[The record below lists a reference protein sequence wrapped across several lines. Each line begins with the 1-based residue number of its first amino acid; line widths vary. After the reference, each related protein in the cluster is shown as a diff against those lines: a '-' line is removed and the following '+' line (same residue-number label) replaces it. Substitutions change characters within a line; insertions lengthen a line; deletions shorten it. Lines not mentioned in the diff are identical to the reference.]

1 MKILSNGAI
10 DYTCSFDSVKF
21 SNGARVLSLP
31 SSTDGANLRGF
42 TAGCVCIDEAAFIAH
57 LDLILQAIAP
67 TLSRDKDADLVFATT
82 PGATVGPF
90 WELYCNALHDDD
102 WYAQTTTIHDAIED
116 GLKVD
121 LEALHTLVPDPDIFS
136 CEYECK
142 FMKEHSSF
150 IDLQLLEFSEEPK
163 AAKRAKFMGFDVG
176 GNGDKSA
183 IATVAELVDGTF
195 FVEDIAMMHKAEYAH
210 QLDVLKQ
217 LNEKHKW
224 NAGYIDSVGI
234 GNPIAEFANKQVS
247 AKIKG
252 FAWSASNKTKVYEN
266 ARSLIFDRKLV
277 FAEHLKSII
286 MSDFENI
293 SRIVNEAGQVKYAAG
308 RNGNG
313 HSDAAS
319 ALFLALWAAH
329 DNPASFAMP

>member
-1 MKILSNGAI
+1 MKILSNGAV
-10 DYTCSFDSVKF
+10 DYTCTFDSVKF

-42 TAGCVCIDEAAFIAH
+42 TAGCVCVDEAAFIYH
-57 LDLILQAIAP
+57 LDLLMQAIAP
-67 TLSRDKDADLVFATT
+67 TLSRDKDAELVLATT

-90 WELYCNALHDDD
+90 WELYYDALHNDD
-102 WYAQTTTIHDAIED
+102 WYVQTTTVHDAIED

-121 LEALHTLVPDPDIFS
+121 LEALHTLVPDPDVFA

-163 AAKRAKFMGFDVG
+163 TAKRAKFMGFDVG
-176 GNGDKSA
+176 SSGDKSA
-183 IATVAELVDGTF
+183 IATVAELADGTF

-286 MSDFENI
+286 MPDFENI
-293 SRIVNEAGQVKYAAG
+293 SRIVNEAGQVKYSAG
-308 RNGNG
+308 RNEQG

-319 ALFLALWAAH
+319 ALFLALWA
-329 DNPASFAMP
+329 